1 LDLFLARIGASAGFA
16 RSERLTRF
24 LRFVA
29 EETLAGRGERLKEY
43 TIAIEV
49 YGCPPSY
56 DPQVDSLVRVQAVQ
70 LRSRLEHYYAAEG
83 QRDPVRIE
91 IPKGGYQARF
101 VPVTEVTAGIAM
113 EAAAPMPS
121 AAAPKMRGRWR
132 TVAAAAVAT
141 VMVASLAAW
150 ILSAAHRSG
159 GSGSRQAVAVL
170 PFTDVSPGG
179 NQAPLGDGLAENLI
193 QTLGRVSGLRVVAR
207 GSAFKYRRA
216 TDMRRIGDALQVQSV
231 VTGTVRRDGSNLR
244 VRAELVRASD
254 GLQLWGATYDR
265 HADDLFTLEQEIAQ
279 AIAASLRAERRFAGV
294 PRGAAPAPEAYRR
307 YLTGRYWRI
316 SPTLTNLHRA
326 LAEFTA
332 ATAADP
338 GYAKA
343 YAGIA
348 EAYARIYF
356 AEIVST
362 EAGAATMEDALSK
375 ARAFAAKALDLD
387 GMLSDAHEAS
397 ALVHIIDWDP
407 TGAEREYRRA
417 LELDPANVRARF
429 AYAQL
434 CLNPA
439 QRFDEAARQLLAA
452 LEVDPVS
459 LNLITE
465 LGATYRLSGQEA
477 RAREFFWRSLDL
489 DPQAFGTRTNLAVAD
504 AAQGRFADAV
514 ARLEA
519 VNADDPGDAWIM
531 GHLGYAYGKAGR
543 SGEAR
548 RTLAALCANST
559 AALHIAAVYEGL
571 GEDEQALGALEQGV
585 SARSPS
591 LLWLRTDFRFAKL
604 QSQPRYTALLA
615 RVPR

>member
-1 LDLFLARIGASAGFA
+1 LEDLLARIGASAGFA

-29 EETLAGRGERLKEY
+29 EEALEGRAERVKEY
-43 TIAIEV
+43 TIALEV
-49 YGCPPSY
+49 FGCPPSY

-70 LRSRLEHYYAAEG
+70 LRSRLKQYYAAEG
-83 QRDPVRIE
+83 QRDRVRIE
-91 IPKGGYQARF
+91 IPKGCYQARF
-101 VPVTEVTAGIAM
+101 VPATEVTTGVAA
-113 EAAAPMPS
+113 EAAATNTQRRS
-121 AAAPKMRGRWR
+121 KVLAITG
-132 TVAAAAVAT
+132 AAAAIF
-141 VMVASLAAW
+141 ASLAAW
-150 ILSAAHRSG
+150 ILFAAHRSG
-159 GSGSRQAVAVL
+159 GGASQSVAVL
-170 PFTDVSPGG
+170 PFTDISPGG
-179 NQAPLGDGLAENLI
+179 NQAPMGDGLAENLI

-207 GSAFKYRRA
+207 GSAFKYRRS
-216 TDMRRIGDALQVQSV
+216 TDMRRIGDELKVQSV

-244 VRAELVRASD
+244 VRVELVRASD
-254 GLQLWGATYDR
+254 GLQVWAATYDR
-265 HADDLFTLEQEIAQ
+265 LTDDLFPLEGEIAQ
-279 AIAASLRAERRFAGV
+279 AIISSLRAEHRSASL

-316 SPTLTNLHRA
+316 SPTLVNLNRA

-332 ATAADP
+332 AAAADP
-338 GYAKA
+338 RYAKA
-343 YAGIA
+343 QAAIA
-348 EAYARIYF
+348 ETYARIYF

-362 EAGAATMEDALSK
+362 EPGTVTMEDALSK
-375 ARAFAAKALDLD
+375 AHAFAARALDLD
-387 GMLSDAHEAS
+387 GLLTDAHEAS
-397 ALVHIIDWDP
+397 ALVHVIDWDP
-407 TGAEREYRRA
+407 AGAEREYRRA

-429 AYAQL
+429 SYAQL

-439 QRFDEAARQLLAA
+439 QRFDEAAQQLRAA

-465 LGATYRLSGQEA
+465 LGATYRLNGQPA

-489 DPQAFGTRTNLAVAD
+489 DPQAFGTRTNLAVDD

-519 VNADDPGDAWIM
+519 VNADNPGDAWIT

-543 SGEAR
+543 TGEAR
-548 RTLAALCANST
+548 RTLATLCASST

-571 GEDEQALGALEQGV
+571 GEDEQALGALEHGV
-585 SARSPS
+585 GARSPS

-604 QSQPRYTALLA
+604 QNQPRYATLLA
-615 RVPR
+615 RLPR